1 MTKEELKEYKYNK
14 EYIKDRMDFVEEY
27 SQNINKLTTTISDMP
42 KAKNGLADSMA
53 EKIAKLL
60 DFVNE
65 VMSEITELQNKQ
77 KAIILQLKKVRQPYR
92 SILYKTYI
100 QGKSLV
106 TISNEMNYSY
116 EYVKRMSAMALNEFN
131 KYSKAPKSYWKL
143 P

>member
-14 EYIKDRMDFVEEY
+14 EYIKDRMNFVEEY
-27 SQNINKLTTTISDMP
+27 SENINKLTTTISDMP
-42 KAKNGLADSMA
+42 KGKNQLGDSMA
-53 EKIAKLL
+53 DKIAKLL

-65 VMSEITELQNKQ
+65 VINEITELQSKQ
-77 KAIILQLKKVRQPYR
+77 REIILQLKKVKQPYR

-106 TISNEMNYSY
+106 TISSEMNYSY

-131 KYSKAPKSYWKL
+131 KYSKDTKSY
-143 P
+143 